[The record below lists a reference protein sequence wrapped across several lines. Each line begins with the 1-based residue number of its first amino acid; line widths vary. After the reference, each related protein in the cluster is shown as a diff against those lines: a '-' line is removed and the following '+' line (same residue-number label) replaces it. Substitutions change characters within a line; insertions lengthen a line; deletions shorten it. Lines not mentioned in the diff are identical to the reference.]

1 MQCVVGKRD
10 YDDGII
16 QGIQLSQSIHSI
28 ASTPSS
34 QPTYSMPAAKK
45 ESTIYMVC
53 KAIGAVRKGGS
64 KGVSRAAIANYLV
77 ANFGKTAGAH
87 FNATLR
93 QALAKGIK
101 AGVLREGET
110 AQRFKLG
117 ENAKS
122 VTNPPKAKRKKVVK
136 KKVTKKRK
144 VSKKKKT
151 TKRKKKKTAS
161 KKKKPSKK
169 VSKKKKRTKRGK
181 K

>member
-1 MQCVVGKRD
+1 
-10 YDDGII
+10 
-16 QGIQLSQSIHSI
+16 
-28 ASTPSS
+28 
-34 QPTYSMPAAKK
+34 MPAAKK

-122 VTNPPKAKRKKVVK
+122 VFQVITSFNGTSAVVILRFLLQCGSYLYSTPIGTSLS
-136 KKVTKKRK
+136 VIF
-144 VSKKKKT
+144 SLLFC
-151 TKRKKKKTAS
+151 S
-161 KKKKPSKK
+161 
-169 VSKKKKRTKRGK
+169 
-181 K
+181 